1 MQIKQ
6 KVNEKQSEG
15 FGSSLLRVPLNL
27 ALVKNIESLSI
38 MNSSQS
44 KEGNMRGNQSAFFP
58 CEPLSSFGA
67 YCISHTLFSEHTL
80 SLSDR

>member
-1 MQIKQ
+1 MKN
-6 KVNEKQSEG
+6 KAGG
-15 FGSSLLRVPLNL
+15 FGSSLLHVPLYL
-27 ALVKNIESLSI
+27 ALVKNTESLSI

-44 KEGNMRGNQSAFFP
+44 KEGDMRGNQSPFFP

-67 YCISHTLFSEHTL
+67 YCISHKLFSEHTL